1 MRFLWLLVVP
11 VFAFISSCGSDFD
24 NELIYAAGQGDAK
37 AVTALIKN
45 EANLNYSSL
54 DDGLTPLIAA
64 AQHGHLDVVKLL
76 VAEGADPSLKDGG
89 GSPLFW
95 AAFFAHKDVFNYL
108 LSEDARLSATTQNIQ
123 QLKVELEKAKE
134 AELLAMV
141 LDRYEAENK

>member
-1 MRFLWLLVVP
+1 MRFLWLLVIP

-24 NELIYAAGQGDAK
+24 NALIYVAGQGDAK

-45 EANLNYSSL
+45 EANLNYSSP

-64 AQHGHLDVVKLL
+64 AQHGHIDVVRLL
-76 VAEGADPSLKDGG
+76 VAAGADPSLKDGG

-108 LSEDARLSATTQNIQ
+108 LSENARLNASTQNIL
-123 QLKVELEKAKE
+123 QLKVELEKANE
-134 AELLAMV
+134 TEFLAMV
-141 LDRYEAENK
+141 LDRYKAETK